1 MNGVPSLWRSLTAG
15 VMFAA
20 MANIAWAA
28 DVLLPST
35 TVTPLTPVLPPTGPN
50 MAECA
55 GCGKVESIRQVQVR
69 DQWTPLGSSASAG
82 TGDGTPSGVS
92 VYQIGKG
99 FTNQGQVL
107 LGAAGGGNYR
117 TQPNELNATR
127 WEVIVHM
134 DVGGTHTVTQNYEP
148 MLREGDKVRVS
159 GRQIELL
166 Q

>member
-1 MNGVPSLWRSLTAG
+1 MRALMVGVILSA
-15 VMFAA
+15 V
-20 MANIAWAA
+20 ANLASAA
-28 DVLLPST
+28 DAIAPST
-35 TVTPLTPVLPPTGPN
+35 TVTPVPPVTAPN
-50 MAECA
+50 MDACA

-69 DQWTPLGSSASAG
+69 DQWTPLGSSASSG
-82 TGDGTPSGVS
+82 TGDGSPSGVS

-117 TQPNELNATR
+117 TKPNELNATR
-127 WEVIVHM
+127 WEVMVHM
-134 DVGGTHTVTQNYEP
+134 DAGGTRTVTQNYEP